1 MFANKVTFMQS
12 VFSPSRPPL
21 SVRYAHATSS
31 KPAPP
36 DFKKQ
41 EVVRS
46 RNIAALGAD
55 VLEHVV
61 AACWQSCERAPFCA
75 SVSKE
80 FQHASVQAAKTLAAV
95 DVVPHRPVMKVAGA
109 PSLTPALSAEE
120 DAAIKAWG
128 EGMEDYAPRKG
139 YKKCGKVEKND
150 MCRVLDVKKSGGWL
164 TSSAVDTYMSTL
176 MPGLIDADPGTER
189 IFLQGFHSHQI
200 EKYGTLGFD
209 PEKSDDRDS
218 AKVIRR
224 RAAVAQHACR
234 GVWPASGTRS
244 ARVAYLLVVV
254 AYVLRG

>member
-1 MFANKVTFMQS
+1 MRKPPARAVHGAHRGSRASAQRGMFANKVTFMQS

-95 DVVPHRPVMKVAGA
+95 DV
-109 PSLTPALSAEE
+109 
-120 DAAIKAWG
+120 
-128 EGMEDYAPRKG
+128 
-139 YKKCGKVEKND
+139 
-150 MCRVLDVKKSGGWL
+150 
-164 TSSAVDTYMSTL
+164 
-176 MPGLIDADPGTER
+176 
-189 IFLQGFHSHQI
+189 IF
-200 EKYGTLGFD
+200 
-209 PEKSDDRDS
+209 
-218 AKVIRR
+218 
-224 RAAVAQHACR
+224 
-234 GVWPASGTRS
+234 TRS
-244 ARVAYLLVVV
+244 THTCRSMCILHLCRRIPRTLQSVQPRFAIGPFWEFGRRVSSVF
-254 AYVLRG
+254 GSNS

>member
-1 MFANKVTFMQS
+1 MRKPPARAVHGAHRGSRASAQRGMFANKVTFMQS

-21 SVRYAHATSS
+21 SVRYANAKSS

-120 DAAIKAWG
+120 DAAIEAWG
-128 EGMEDYAPRKG
+128 EGMNAYKPRKG
-139 YKKCGKVEKND
+139 
-150 MCRVLDVKKSGGWL
+150 RVAPW
-164 TSSAVDTYMSTL
+164 TSS
-176 MPGLIDADPGTER
+176 TE
-189 IFLQGFHSHQI
+189 HH
-200 EKYGTLGFD
+200 
-209 PEKSDDRDS
+209 
-218 AKVIRR
+218 
-224 RAAVAQHACR
+224 
-234 GVWPASGTRS
+234 
-244 ARVAYLLVVV
+244 
-254 AYVLRG
+254 